1 VAAAKQVQPHL
12 SVGQV
17 QGKEEMGRLI
27 QELQAA
33 WTSVSFQV
41 DQVSLIWRGE
51 PPDDVFRVGA
61 TILLG
66 GEPK

>member
-1 VAAAKQVQPHL
+1 
-12 SVGQV
+12 
-17 QGKEEMGRLI
+17 MGRLI